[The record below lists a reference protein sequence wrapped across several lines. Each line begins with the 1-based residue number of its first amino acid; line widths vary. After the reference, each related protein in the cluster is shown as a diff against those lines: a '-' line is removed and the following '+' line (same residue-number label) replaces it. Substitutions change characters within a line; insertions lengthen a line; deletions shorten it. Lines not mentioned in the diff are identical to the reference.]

1 MSKTKKAE
9 RDVMSVPEAGAR
21 LGLARNAS
29 YRAAALGHIPT
40 IRVGNVLRVPKVAFA
55 RLLDQA
61 GPGKTGM
68 TGPICGPK

>member
-1 MSKTKKAE
+1 MLKAKKAE
-9 RDVMSVPEAGAR
+9 REVMTVPEAGAR

-29 YRAAALGHIPT
+29 YRAAALGDIPT
-40 IRVGNVLRVPKVAFA
+40 IKIGKVLRVPKVAFA

-68 TGPICGPK
+68 TGPLCGPK